1 MTGEKTHCH
10 GKIMDRVGRTEVIE
24 DLPEGGAEM
33 FLSLELGKKGSISEH
48 ETTILELKFWKVG
61 IYI

>member
-1 MTGEKTHCH
+1 
-10 GKIMDRVGRTEVIE
+10 MDRVGRTEVIE

-48 ETTILELKFWKVG
+48 ETTILELKVWKVG
-61 IYI
+61 ICI